1 MEIEGETHSKY
12 QDEFREYSRK
22 FRIDIGELEEWHYK
36 NNYRRRWEACYQY
49 RSGTNGSPLYP

>member
-22 FRIDIGELEEWHYK
+22 FGIDIGELEVSRTLPEHL
-36 NNYRRRWEACYQY
+36 QHQI
-49 RSGTNGSPLYP
+49 T

>member
-22 FRIDIGELEEWHYK
+22 FRIDIGELEE
-36 NNYRRRWEACYQY
+36 
-49 RSGTNGSPLYP
+49 